1 MEASLSDI
9 RLEGAGSAV
18 PNRCGV
24 VRRCES
30 RAVDRRILVLASVS
44 AVIAVLLISP
54 AQADPQQ
61 LTFPVKIAERAGER
75 QALVCA
81 PKGPPPFAAVVFN
94 HGSIVDM
101 LGWPGATQRGYRLD
115 RVCEAL
121 AAEGYFVFAPIRENS
136 ARGRGF
142 QDYEDAY
149 REVVLQ
155 AVDYVKT
162 LPGVDSSRIALA
174 GFSMGALVSFKVA
187 LERSD
192 LRAVALL
199 APAFGRGLLGEA
211 AKSSDRISAPVLVMV
226 EQSDN
231 APILRG
237 VGILEQALGS
247 RGKPLR
253 LVRYDRGG
261 GHELFYDVGYWWD
274 DLKAFLH
281 EHLMAR

>member
-1 MEASLSDI
+1 MNNILVEGARSAMQDI
-9 RLEGAGSAV
+9 RET
-18 PNRCGV
+18 
-24 VRRCES
+24 VRKYTS
-30 RAVDRRILVLASVS
+30 RALIRRILVLASVN
-44 AVIAVLLISP
+44 AVMYVMLTSP
-54 AQADPQQ
+54 AQAEPQQ
-61 LTFPVKIAERAGER
+61 LTFPVNVAAHAGER
-75 QALVCA
+75 RALVCA

-101 LGWPGATQRGYRLD
+101 MGWPGATQRGYRLD

-121 AAEGYFVFAPIRENS
+121 AAEGYFVFAPIRENT
-136 ARGRGF
+136 ARGLGF
-142 QDYEDAY
+142 PDYEDAY
-149 REVVLQ
+149 REIVLQ
-155 AVDYVKT
+155 AIDHVKALPEVDR
-162 LPGVDSSRIALA
+162 SRVALA
-174 GFSMGALVSFKVA
+174 GFSMGGLVSFKVA

-211 AKSSDRISAPVLVMV
+211 AKSADRISAPVLVMV
-226 EQSDN
+226 EQSDG

-237 VGILEQALGS
+237 VGILEQALAS

-281 EHLMAR
+281 EHLVAR

>member
-1 MEASLSDI
+1 MNNILVEGARSAMQDI
-9 RLEGAGSAV
+9 RET
-18 PNRCGV
+18 
-24 VRRCES
+24 VRKYTS
-30 RAVDRRILVLASVS
+30 RALIRRILVLASVN
-44 AVIAVLLISP
+44 AVMYVMLTSP
-54 AQADPQQ
+54 AQAEPQQ
-61 LTFPVKIAERAGER
+61 LTFPVNVAAHAGER
-75 QALVCA
+75 RALVCA

-101 LGWPGATQRGYRLD
+101 MGWPGATQRGYRLD

-121 AAEGYFVFAPIRENS
+121 AAEGYFVFAPIRENT
-136 ARGRGF
+136 ARGLGF
-142 QDYEDAY
+142 PDYEDAY
-149 REVVLQ
+149 REIVLQ
-155 AVDYVKT
+155 AIDHVKALPEVDR
-162 LPGVDSSRIALA
+162 SRVALA
-174 GFSMGALVSFKVA
+174 GFSMGGLASFKVA

-211 AKSSDRISAPVLVMV
+211 AKSADRISAPVLVMV
-226 EQSDN
+226 EQSDG

-237 VGILEQALGS
+237 VGILEQALAS

-281 EHLMAR
+281 EHLVAR

>member
-1 MEASLSDI
+1 MNNILVEGARSAMQDI
-9 RLEGAGSAV
+9 RET
-18 PNRCGV
+18 
-24 VRRCES
+24 VRKCTS
-30 RAVDRRILVLASVS
+30 RALIRRILVLASVN
-44 AVIAVLLISP
+44 AVMYVMLTSP
-54 AQADPQQ
+54 AQAEPQQ
-61 LTFPVKIAERAGER
+61 LTFPVNVAAHAGER
-75 QALVCA
+75 RALVCA

-101 LGWPGATQRGYRLD
+101 MGWPGATQRGYRLD

-121 AAEGYFVFAPIRENS
+121 AAEGYFVFAPIRENT
-136 ARGRGF
+136 ARGLGF
-142 QDYEDAY
+142 PDYEDAY
-149 REVVLQ
+149 REIVLQ
-155 AVDYVKT
+155 AIDHVKALPEVDR
-162 LPGVDSSRIALA
+162 SRVALA
-174 GFSMGALVSFKVA
+174 GFSMGGLASFKVA

-211 AKSSDRISAPVLVMV
+211 AKSADRISAPVLVMV
-226 EQSDN
+226 EQSDG

-237 VGILEQALGS
+237 VGILEQALAS

-281 EHLMAR
+281 EHLVAR

>member
-1 MEASLSDI
+1 MDNAL
-9 RLEGAGSAV
+9 GKAVGSAARAGRE
-18 PNRCGV
+18 PILRCA
-24 VRRCES
+24 S
-30 RAVDRRILVLASVS
+30 RALIRRIPIFVLVGT
-44 AVIAVLLISP
+44 VISGVPFSP
-54 AQADPQQ
+54 AQAEPQQ
-61 LTFPVKIAERAGER
+61 LSFPVKVAERPGER
-75 QALVCA
+75 RALVCT
-81 PKGPPPFAAVVFN
+81 PKGQPPYAAVVFN

-142 QDYEDAY
+142 QEYEDAY
-149 REVVLQ
+149 REIVLQ
-155 AVDYVKT
+155 AVDHVKT
-162 LPGVDSSRIALA
+162 LAGVDGSRIALA
-174 GFSMGALVSFKVA
+174 GFSMGGLVSFKVA
-187 LERSD
+187 LERGD

-211 AKSSDRISAPVLVMV
+211 AKSANNISAPVLVMV
-226 EQSDN
+226 EQSDGV
-231 APILRG
+231 PILRG
-237 VGILEQALGS
+237 VGILEKALGS
-247 RGKPLR
+247 RGKAFR

-281 EHLMAR
+281 EHLAAR

>member
-1 MEASLSDI
+1 MNNILVEGARSAMQDI
-9 RLEGAGSAV
+9 RET
-18 PNRCGV
+18 
-24 VRRCES
+24 VRKYTS
-30 RAVDRRILVLASVS
+30 RALIRRILVLASVN
-44 AVIAVLLISP
+44 AVMYVMLTSP
-54 AQADPQQ
+54 AQAEPQQ
-61 LTFPVKIAERAGER
+61 LTFPVNVAAHAGER
-75 QALVCA
+75 RALVCA

-101 LGWPGATQRGYRLD
+101 MGWPGATQRGYRLD

-121 AAEGYFVFAPIRENS
+121 AAEGYFVFAPIRENT
-136 ARGRGF
+136 ARGLGF
-142 QDYEDAY
+142 PDYEDAY
-149 REVVLQ
+149 REIVLQ
-155 AVDYVKT
+155 AIDHVKALPEVDR
-162 LPGVDSSRIALA
+162 SRVALA
-174 GFSMGALVSFKVA
+174 GFSMGGLVSFKVA

-226 EQSDN
+226 EQSDG

-237 VGILEQALGS
+237 VGILEQALAS

-281 EHLMAR
+281 EHLVAR

>member
-1 MEASLSDI
+1 MDNTLG
-9 RLEGAGSAV
+9 RTAGSAA
-18 PNRCGV
+18 RAGGESI
-24 VRRCES
+24 RRYAS
-30 RAVDRRILVLASVS
+30 YALIRRIPVFVLVGTFIFVG
-44 AVIAVLLISP
+44 LISP
-54 AQADPQQ
+54 AQAEPQQ
-61 LTFPVKIAERAGER
+61 LSFPVKIAGRVDERR
-75 QALVCA
+75 ALVCA
-81 PKGPPPFAAVVFN
+81 PKGQPPFAAVVFN

-121 AAEGYFVFAPIRENS
+121 AAEGYFVFAQIRENA

-142 QDYEDAY
+142 QDYEDVY
-149 REVVLQ
+149 REIVLQ
-155 AVDYVKT
+155 AVDHVKT
-162 LPGVDSSRIALA
+162 LVGVDGSRIALA
-174 GFSMGALVSFKVA
+174 GFSMGGLVSFKVA

-211 AKSSDRISAPVLVMV
+211 AKSAENISAPVLVMV
-226 EQSDN
+226 EQSDG
-231 APILRG
+231 APILHG
-237 VGILEQALGS
+237 VGILEKALSS

-253 LVRYDRGG
+253 LIRYDRGG

-281 EHLMAR
+281 EHLAAR

>member
-1 MEASLSDI
+1 MNNILVEGARSAMQDI
-9 RLEGAGSAV
+9 RET
-18 PNRCGV
+18 
-24 VRRCES
+24 VRKCTS
-30 RAVDRRILVLASVS
+30 RALIRRILVLASVN
-44 AVIAVLLISP
+44 AVMYVMLTSP
-54 AQADPQQ
+54 AQAEPQQ
-61 LTFPVKIAERAGER
+61 LTFPVNVAAHAGER
-75 QALVCA
+75 RALVCA

-101 LGWPGATQRGYRLD
+101 MGWPGATQRGYRLD

-121 AAEGYFVFAPIRENS
+121 AAEGYFVFAPIRENT
-136 ARGRGF
+136 ARGLGF
-142 QDYEDAY
+142 PDYEDAY
-149 REVVLQ
+149 REIVLQ
-155 AVDYVKT
+155 AIDHVKALPEVDR
-162 LPGVDSSRIALA
+162 SRVALA
-174 GFSMGALVSFKVA
+174 GFSMGGLVSFKVA

-226 EQSDN
+226 EQSDG

-237 VGILEQALGS
+237 VGILEQALAS

-281 EHLMAR
+281 EHLVAR

>member
-1 MEASLSDI
+1 MVTNLNNI
-9 RLEGAGSAV
+9 LVKGAGPTVQGARE
-18 PNRCGV
+18 P
-24 VRRCES
+24 VRRCAS
-30 RAVDRRILVLASVS
+30 RALIRRILVLASAG
-44 AVIAVLLISP
+44 AVMPVMLNFP
-54 AQADPQQ
+54 AQAEPQQ
-61 LTFPVKIAERAGER
+61 VSFPVKVAERAGER
-75 QALVCA
+75 RALVCA

-101 LGWPGATQRGYRLD
+101 MGWPGATQRGYRLD

-149 REVVLQ
+149 REIVLQ
-155 AVDYVKT
+155 AIDHVKT
-162 LPGVDSSRIALA
+162 LAGVDSSRIALA
-174 GFSMGALVSFKVA
+174 GFSMGGLVSFKVA

-192 LRAVALL
+192 LRALALL

-211 AKSSDRISAPVLVMV
+211 AKSADRISAPVLVMV
-226 EQSDN
+226 EQSDG

-253 LVRYDRGG
+253 LIRYDRGG

-281 EHLMAR
+281 EHLVAR

>member
-1 MEASLSDI
+1 MNNILV
-9 RLEGAGSAV
+9 EGARSAMQDM
-18 PNRCGV
+18 RET
-24 VRRCES
+24 VRKYTS
-30 RAVDRRILVLASVS
+30 RALIRRILVLASVN
-44 AVIAVLLISP
+44 AVMYVMLTSP
-54 AQADPQQ
+54 AQAEPQQ
-61 LTFPVKIAERAGER
+61 LTFPVNVAAHAGER
-75 QALVCA
+75 RALVCA

-101 LGWPGATQRGYRLD
+101 MGWPGATQRGYRLD

-121 AAEGYFVFAPIRENS
+121 AAEGYFVFAPIRENT
-136 ARGRGF
+136 ARGLGF
-142 QDYEDAY
+142 PDYEDAY
-149 REVVLQ
+149 REIVLQ
-155 AVDYVKT
+155 AIDHVKALPEVDR
-162 LPGVDSSRIALA
+162 SRVALA
-174 GFSMGALVSFKVA
+174 GFSMGGLVSFKVA

-226 EQSDN
+226 EQSDG

-237 VGILEQALGS
+237 VGILEQALAS

-281 EHLMAR
+281 EHLVAR

>member
-1 MEASLSDI
+1 M
-9 RLEGAGSAV
+9 
-18 PNRCGV
+18 
-24 VRRCES
+24 
-30 RAVDRRILVLASVS
+30 
-44 AVIAVLLISP
+44 
-54 AQADPQQ
+54 
-61 LTFPVKIAERAGER
+61 
-75 QALVCA
+75 
-81 PKGPPPFAAVVFN
+81 
-94 HGSIVDM
+94 
-101 LGWPGATQRGYRLD
+101 
-115 RVCEAL
+115 
-121 AAEGYFVFAPIRENS
+121 
-136 ARGRGF
+136 
-142 QDYEDAY
+142 
-149 REVVLQ
+149 LQ

-211 AKSSDRISAPVLVMV
+211 ANSSDRISAPVLIMV

-237 VGILEQALGS
+237 VGNLEQALGS

-281 EHLMAR
+281 ERLVAR

>member
-1 MEASLSDI
+1 MAPRGLI
-9 RLEGAGSAV
+9 
-18 PNRCGV
+18 C
-24 VRRCES
+24 
-30 RAVDRRILVLASVS
+30 RIVILASVGAVMS
-44 AVIAVLLISP
+44 AMLIAP
-54 AQADPQQ
+54 AQAEPQQ
-61 LTFPVKIAERAGER
+61 RTFPVKVAERAGER
-75 QALVCA
+75 RALVCV

-101 LGWPGATQRGYRLD
+101 MGWPGAMRRGYRLD

-121 AAEGYFVFAPIRENS
+121 AAEGYFVFAPIRENA

-142 QDYEDAY
+142 QDYEDSY

-155 AVDYVKT
+155 AIDHVKT
-162 LPGVDSSRIALA
+162 LAGVDSSRIALA
-174 GFSMGALVSFKVA
+174 GFSMGGLVSFKVA

-211 AKSSDRISAPVLVMV
+211 AESADKLSAPVLVMV
-226 EQSDN
+226 EQSDG

-237 VGILEQALGS
+237 VGILEHTLGTL
-247 RGKPLR
+247 GKPLR

-261 GHELFYDVGYWWD
+261 GHELFYDVGYWWS
-274 DLKAFLH
+274 DLRAFLH
-281 EHLMAR
+281 EHLVAR

>member
-1 MEASLSDI
+1 MNNILVEGARSAMQDI
-9 RLEGAGSAV
+9 RET
-18 PNRCGV
+18 
-24 VRRCES
+24 VRKCTS
-30 RAVDRRILVLASVS
+30 RALIRRILVLASVN
-44 AVIAVLLISP
+44 AVMYVMLTSP
-54 AQADPQQ
+54 AQAEPQQ
-61 LTFPVKIAERAGER
+61 LTFPVNVAAHAGER
-75 QALVCA
+75 RALVCA

-101 LGWPGATQRGYRLD
+101 MGWPGATQRGYRLD

-121 AAEGYFVFAPIRENS
+121 AAEGYFVFAPIRENT
-136 ARGRGF
+136 ARGLGF
-142 QDYEDAY
+142 PDYEDAY
-149 REVVLQ
+149 REIVLQ
-155 AVDYVKT
+155 AIDHVKALPEVDR
-162 LPGVDSSRIALA
+162 SRVALA
-174 GFSMGALVSFKVA
+174 GFSMGGLASFKVA

-226 EQSDN
+226 EQSDG

-237 VGILEQALGS
+237 VGILEQALAS

-281 EHLMAR
+281 EHLVAR

>member
-1 MEASLSDI
+1 MNNILVEGARSAMQDI
-9 RLEGAGSAV
+9 RET
-18 PNRCGV
+18 
-24 VRRCES
+24 VRKCTS
-30 RAVDRRILVLASVS
+30 RALIRRILVLASVN
-44 AVIAVLLISP
+44 AVMYVMLTSP
-54 AQADPQQ
+54 AQAEPQQ
-61 LTFPVKIAERAGER
+61 LTFPVNVAAHAGER
-75 QALVCA
+75 RALVCA

-101 LGWPGATQRGYRLD
+101 MGWPGATQRGYRLD

-121 AAEGYFVFAPIRENS
+121 AAEGYFVFAPIRENT
-136 ARGRGF
+136 ARGLGF
-142 QDYEDAY
+142 PDYEDAY
-149 REVVLQ
+149 REIVLQ
-155 AVDYVKT
+155 AIDHVKALPEVDR
-162 LPGVDSSRIALA
+162 SRVALA
-174 GFSMGALVSFKVA
+174 GFSMGGLVSFKVA

-226 EQSDN
+226 ERSDG

-237 VGILEQALGS
+237 VGILEQALAS

-281 EHLMAR
+281 EHLVAR

>member
-1 MEASLSDI
+1 MNNILA
-9 RLEGAGSAV
+9 EGARSAMQGALEAIR
-18 PNRCGV
+18 NCA
-24 VRRCES
+24 S
-30 RAVDRRILVLASVS
+30 HALIRRILLLASVG
-44 AVIAVLLISP
+44 AVTSVVPISP
-54 AQADPQQ
+54 AQAEPQQ
-61 LTFPVKIAERAGER
+61 LSFPVTVAGHAGER
-75 QALVCA
+75 RALVCA

-101 LGWPGATQRGYRLD
+101 LGWPGAAQRGYRLD

-142 QDYEDAY
+142 DSYEDAY
-149 REVVLQ
+149 REIVLQ
-155 AVDYVKT
+155 TIDQVKT
-162 LPGVDSSRIALA
+162 LPGVDGSRVALA
-174 GFSMGALVSFKVA
+174 GFSMGGLTSFKVA

-199 APAFGRGLLGEA
+199 APAFGRGMLGEA
-211 AKSSDRISAPVLVMV
+211 AKRADSISAPILVMV
-226 EQSDN
+226 EQGDA

-237 VGILEQALGS
+237 VGILEKALGS

-281 EHLMAR
+281 EHLVAC